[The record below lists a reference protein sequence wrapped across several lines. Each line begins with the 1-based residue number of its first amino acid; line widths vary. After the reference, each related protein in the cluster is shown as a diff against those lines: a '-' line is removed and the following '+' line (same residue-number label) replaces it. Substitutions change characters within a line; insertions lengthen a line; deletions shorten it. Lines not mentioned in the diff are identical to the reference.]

1 MSSKITIDQLA
12 QIIKHNQIEPAVARR
27 IIEEANALAEV
38 KETDTPAAGPKPK
51 QQFVIVV
58 SDPTK
63 QIKQDLVGWVTQIG
77 EAESPATVMERL
89 NRAAHDFNAS
99 KKGRMVPVNTVGEAF
114 ENVPRKFLKE
124 AGLHTKTKVP
134 VLVVTTDNKLTEA
147 PSV

>member
-1 MSSKITIDQLA
+1 MSSKITIEQLA

-38 KETDTPAAGPKPK
+38 KETEKAEAGPKPK

-77 EAESPATVMERL
+77 ETESPATVMARL
-89 NRAAHDFNAS
+89 NKAAHEFNAS
-99 KKGRMVPVNTVGEAF
+99 KRGRLLPVKSVGEAF
-114 ENVPRKFLKE
+114 ESVPRKFMKE
-124 AGLHTKTKVP
+124 AGVHTKTRQP
-134 VLVVTTDNKLTEA
+134 VYVMRTDNQLTEP